1 MVIRATDT
9 DNPATL
15 VVDDARDI
23 IIKTVLPERTDQAI
37 AMLDCKNKMQ
47 IYFNICVSHNVT
59 NLAKKLNRAALSYK
73 KYSLEAKVQQ
83 TCHRRAGRGVA
94 VKVSSHMQAPK
105 KVDATSSRGAR
116 RSRES

>member
-9 DNPATL
+9 DNTATL
-15 VVDDARDI
+15 VIDDARDI

-47 IYFNICVSHNVT
+47 IYFNICVSHNIT

-73 KYSLEAKVQQ
+73 NIPSWQKPS
-83 TCHRRAGRGVA
+83 RRGVA
-94 VKVSSHMQAPK
+94 AKVNSHMQARQK
-105 KVDATSSRGAR
+105 SGRDVVARGAA
-116 RSRES
+116 